1 MPFTSIADA
10 LYLFPYPF
18 YAVAVVRLARGVR
31 RQRPAEDSLDAPI
44 VTIGALALLWH
55 FLMHSYARDN
65 ALSVVERVVTLAYP
79 VMDIGILFVVVSSLV
94 FAGDRCP
101 ATRLIVASMAAV
113 MIGDLGYDLLV
124 LHDSYQSGNA
134 IDFGFLAS

>member
-1 MPFTSIADA
+1 MLAIAVTSFVLGDSFLSYYEAVLHQDVPFTSIADA

-65 ALSVVERVVTLAYP
+65 ALSVVERVVTLAYR
-79 VMDIGILFVVVSSLV
+79 SW
-94 FAGDRCP
+94 
-101 ATRLIVASMAAV
+101 T
-113 MIGDLGYDLLV
+113 
-124 LHDSYQSGNA
+124 
-134 IDFGFLAS
+134 